1 MAATSLADLSLVET
15 ASLGVHVLSPT
26 LPSQQQHTTMAAS
39 TSAQS
44 LEPAA
49 ANSSEQ
55 QVQEDVSHVEPEKDP
70 PLDKDGV
77 IVAPE
82 SSPSERRLVPSVSQT
97 FERKKKLPKN
107 IHIDAS

>member
-1 MAATSLADLSLVET
+1 LSLVEA

-39 TSAQS
+39 TFAQS
-44 LEPAA
+44 LEPATS
-49 ANSSEQ
+49 NSSEQ
-55 QVQEDVSHVEPEKDP
+55 QVQEDVSHVEPDKDP

-77 IVAPE
+77 IIVAE
-82 SSPSERRLVPSVSQT
+82 SSHSKRRLVPPVSQT